1 MELSLKL
8 IILDKM
14 KVFYY
19 YFQYIKNKTGSI
31 IYMGLKKK

>member
-19 YFQYIKNKTGSI
+19 YFQYIKNNNKNSESAKI
-31 IYMGLKKK
+31 IK

>member
-19 YFQYIKNKTGSI
+19 YFQYIKNKTKNSKSAKI
-31 IYMGLKKK
+31 IK